1 MADPGNERFQDNFGR
16 SMRAMSDY
24 IGLGVQIAAS
34 FAFFCAARL
43 LGGPAARHFTMA
55 LSARRDA
62 GNGRHG
68 AGSHE
73 GAEVGK
79 QKAITAAPSA

>member
-34 FAFFCAARL
+34 FAFCAAWI
-43 LGGPAARHFTMA
+43 LGGPPTRHFAVA
-55 LSARRDA
+55 LSPWGAF
-62 GNGRHG
+62 GYGWHG
-68 AGSHE
+68 TGSHE
-73 GAEVGK
+73 GAEGGK
-79 QKAITAAPSA
+79 QEK